1 MIESHIII
9 DKARYKTCIGFN
21 ITEFLADMHIIT
33 KSNKFIISSNPN
45 ILSFKSSKSE
55 MGKDIPKQSLNS
67 VCYCDSGK
75 KYKNVV

>member
-33 KSNKFIISSNPN
+33 KSNKFIIKLTEPN
-45 ILSFKSSKSE
+45 INIKTFSINETYIF
-55 MGKDIPKQSLNS
+55 
-67 VCYCDSGK
+67 
-75 KYKNVV
+75 